1 MIGLDTNV
9 LIRYLTQD
17 DKKQATRANKL
28 IDNELN
34 SSNPGFITLISL
46 VEIVWVL
53 ESCYSQTK
61 KEVIEVLH
69 SLLSTKQLVIEGA
82 DMAYLALKRYAVGNA
97 DYSDALITVI
107 SENQGCSSVVTFDK
121 KGNSIGMKV
130 L

>member
-1 MIGLDTNV
+1 MITGSFSILPKS
-9 LIRYLTQD
+9 R
-17 DKKQATRANKL
+17 
-28 IDNELN
+28 
-34 SSNPGFITLISL
+34 
-46 VEIVWVL
+46 VL